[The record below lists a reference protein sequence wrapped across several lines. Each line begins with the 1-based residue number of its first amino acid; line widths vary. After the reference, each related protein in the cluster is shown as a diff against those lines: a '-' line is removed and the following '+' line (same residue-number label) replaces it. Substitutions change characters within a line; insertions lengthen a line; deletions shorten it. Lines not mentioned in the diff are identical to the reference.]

1 MGGFFMARISS
12 SSSTVV
18 IAQSDPCFAEKLESD
33 LQVHFGRV
41 VGAQSVEEVLRI
53 LRRHEAH
60 VAVLGLELASVDEV
74 KQLART
80 FADVTIVCT
89 HHFPEDR
96 LWVAALSAGA
106 AELCHPLD
114 TSSILAAS
122 RSAMKQSSSTA
133 A

>member
-1 MGGFFMARISS
+1 MTHVRSS
-12 SSSTVV
+12 SSKVV
-18 IAQSDPCFAEKLESD
+18 IAQSDSCFAERLEGA
-33 LQVHFGRV
+33 LQEHFSQV
-41 VGAQSVEEVLRI
+41 VGAQSIEELQTI
-53 LRRHEAH
+53 LRHHEAQ
-60 VAVLGLELASVDEV
+60 VAVLDLELASVDEV

-89 HHFPEDR
+89 HHYPEDR

-114 TSSILAAS
+114 ITSILAAA
-122 RSAMKQSSSTA
+122 RSGVKKPLATA

>member
-1 MGGFFMARISS
+1 MTRVRASS
-12 SSSTVV
+12 SAVV
-18 IAQSDPCFAEKLESD
+18 IAQSDSCFADRLESA
-33 LQVHFGRV
+33 LQEHFGRV
-41 VGAQSVEEVLRI
+41 VGAQSVEELQTI
-53 LRRHEAH
+53 LRRHEAQ

-74 KQLART
+74 KQLARR

-114 TSSILAAS
+114 IASILAAA
-122 RSAMKQSSSTA
+122 RNATKQSSTA
-133 A
+133 AA